1 MKLIDHSPQ
10 ETSTGGVL
18 KKFQSS
24 VQDVFK
30 LGASDEDIKAQEFFA
45 QQLGKTLDN
54 RFTFLRNIRLDAAA
68 DPIPMI
74 LVGPP
79 GILVINA
86 SADEGVYRAKGE
98 SWLIMD
104 DRTNQYKTAS
114 RNLILET
121 LACSEAV
128 DKFFIQAEMQLPE
141 PLPILFMSHPGVHID
156 SNQPSVR
163 IVRMD
168 GVDRL
173 AAGIIQGD
181 AVLDA
186 VQLQNIVDLLA
197 KTSEANKPAVN
208 IETPQEDV
216 TDVWREEPEAVPAKE
231 AKPLIDFDLPPSLQ
245 KLGLTKNQVILLAG
259 MGIVEVILVLVFIF
273 LVLLTL

>member
-1 MKLIDHSPQ
+1 MKLIDHSPL
-10 ETSTGGVL
+10 ESSAGGVL
-18 KKFQSS
+18 KKFQTS
-24 VQDVFK
+24 VQDVLK
-30 LGASDEDIKAQEFFA
+30 LGASDAELKAQESFT
-45 QQLGKTLDN
+45 QQLGRTLDN
-54 RFTFLRNIRLDAAA
+54 RFTLLKNIRLEGSAA
-68 DPIPMI
+68 PIPMV

-86 SADEGVYRAKGE
+86 SADEGVYRAKGD

-114 RNLILET
+114 KNLVIET
-121 LACSEAV
+121 LSYSDAV

-141 PLPILFMSHPGVHID
+141 PLPILYMAHPGVHID

-168 GVDRL
+168 GVERL
-173 AAGIIQGD
+173 ASGIIQGE

-186 VQLQNIVDLLA
+186 VQLQNIVDRLVKA
-197 KTSEANKPAVN
+197 SEENQPAANVEPS
-208 IETPQEDV
+208 QEDV
-216 TDVWREEPEAVPAKE
+216 TDVWREEPEAAPAKS
-231 AKPLIDFDLPPSLQ
+231 AKPIIDFDLPPALEN
-245 KLGLTKNQVILLAG
+245 LGLTKNQVLLLAA

-273 LVLLTL
+273 FVLLTV